1 MTKKKAKQN
10 EPIVK
15 RRETFTLN
23 LTKFE
28 LVHLRDLFSIMLPPD
43 MKTSVSQSLAVSQE
57 RTLIETK
64 LWQKISSACFSAK
77 LPVNDSA
84 PDFII
89 SPTGPPPMGVFE
101 LAQEPNQQ
109 KSSDNVEEE
118 VGTVYD
124 GEEE

>member
-1 MTKKKAKQN
+1 MTKKTQHSVPEEK
-10 EPIVK
+10 VK
-15 RRETFTLN
+15 RRTTFSLN

-28 LVHLRDLFSIMLPPD
+28 LVHLRDLFSVMLPPD
-43 MKTSVSQSLAVSQE
+43 MKTSVSQSLAHSQE

-64 LWQKISSACFSAK
+64 LWQKISTACVTAE

-101 LAQEPNQQ
+101 IAQEPQQ
-109 KSSDNVEEE
+109 EKENGSSEIVDNVF
-118 VGTVYD
+118 
-124 GEEE
+124 GERE